1 MQEAFGGI
9 INMFF
14 IGLFLLIV
22 ISILGLVVSYTKA
35 FKMKNVIISHIENY
49 EASGCFKEGTACM
62 KRIEDSAKALGY
74 GAKINCP
81 AGFTKIDGLFCYK
94 EISVHGTKNHVSSN
108 PKRYRI
114 ITQVDLDLP
123 LISNIF
129 SMNFFQV
136 TGDTEVIETR

>member
-14 IGLFLLIV
+14 ISLFLLIV

-49 EASGCFKEGTACM
+49 EASGCFTKGTACM
-62 KRIEDSAKALGY
+62 TKIEDSARALGY

-81 AGFTKIDGLFCYK
+81 TGFTKIDGLLF
-94 EISVHGTKNHVSSN
+94 GTS
-108 PKRYRI
+108 
-114 ITQVDLDLP
+114 
-123 LISNIF
+123 
-129 SMNFFQV
+129 
-136 TGDTEVIETR
+136 